1 MTALLRRIKPVAH
14 TQVRQTLLCT
24 SISFCYPSVCY
35 MNVSTTNCL
44 YISFKQCNKDW
55 YRMIVFRSLNSKQCV
70 NIFERNK
77 IYMKNLIFYLSIVL
91 FILVS
96 ALNMHLFKTKE
107 VGRFLGVR
115 KIYIYFFK
123 NKNRLILSLSKSC

>member
-1 MTALLRRIKPVAH
+1 
-14 TQVRQTLLCT
+14 
-24 SISFCYPSVCY
+24 
-35 MNVSTTNCL
+35 
-44 YISFKQCNKDW
+44 
-55 YRMIVFRSLNSKQCV
+55 MIVFRSLNSKQCV

-115 KIYIYFFK
+115 KIYIYIFL
-123 NKNRLILSLSKSC
+123 NKNRLMLSLSKLC